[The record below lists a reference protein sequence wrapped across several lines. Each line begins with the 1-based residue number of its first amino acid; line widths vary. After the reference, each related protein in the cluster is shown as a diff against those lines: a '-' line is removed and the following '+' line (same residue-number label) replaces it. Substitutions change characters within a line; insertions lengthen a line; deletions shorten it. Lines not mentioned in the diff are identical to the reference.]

1 MRYQIENGTVSLGGK
16 TILDHID
23 FSVKGQEKIAVVG
36 RNGAGKTTL
45 LRLLGGELSLDRDDK
60 RFVKGIQ
67 MDKELSIG
75 FLHQQSFQ
83 NLERTV
89 EEEILSLVGEE
100 DVFSK
105 ERYYFEKE
113 YDRIFTGFGFQ
124 KEEKQKKIGQF
135 SGGEQTKL
143 AFVKLLLTKPD
154 ILLLDEPTNHL
165 DIASVQWLEE
175 YLATYEKAV
184 IMVSHDRFF
193 IDQVAEII
201 YELSDGK
208 LTRYVGNYTEYKRQ
222 KEKQRALQQ
231 KKYDAQQKEI
241 SRLNELIEKFKHKPK
256 KASMARSKKKV
267 LERMQKVERPDK
279 EDACIF
285 KEKLEPLTL
294 GSKNVL
300 EADHLKIGYES
311 SIRELTLRIR
321 RGQKVAVLGA
331 NGAGKTTFFK
341 TIIGQIP
348 PISGKYNIGNGIITG
363 YFDQHSAQI
372 QSEKRVEDHFG
383 ECFPKLTEK
392 EKRQILGKYLFP
404 SQKANEKINN
414 LSGGEKSRL
423 VLAEV
428 LESRPN
434 FLILDEPTNH
444 MDLPAKETME
454 SAFSAYTGTMLFISH
469 DRYFISK
476 LADALLLFEEDGVK
490 YYPFGYEHYIHML
503 KKKRD
508 GNQTWADVV
517 DAENTALVEGLLSVP
532 SKERHQT
539 ARFNTE
545 QSYTDWQLSLAKEQL
560 EKCQKNIE
568 TWQKQC
574 SAEIGTFTFE
584 QYQSGEWS
592 EKIIEFQ
599 KQFEELSQ
607 RYLEKSI
614 FWYEKYQE
622 YEEAFSDYVE

>member
-222 KEKQRALQQ
+222 KEKQCTQ
-231 KKYDAQQKEI
+231 K
-241 SRLNELIEKFKHKPK
+241 
-256 KASMARSKKKV
+256 
-267 LERMQKVERPDK
+267 
-279 EDACIF
+279 
-285 KEKLEPLTL
+285 
-294 GSKNVL
+294 
-300 EADHLKIGYES
+300 
-311 SIRELTLRIR
+311 
-321 RGQKVAVLGA
+321 
-331 NGAGKTTFFK
+331 
-341 TIIGQIP
+341 
-348 PISGKYNIGNGIITG
+348 
-363 YFDQHSAQI
+363 
-372 QSEKRVEDHFG
+372 
-383 ECFPKLTEK
+383 
-392 EKRQILGKYLFP
+392 
-404 SQKANEKINN
+404 
-414 LSGGEKSRL
+414 
-423 VLAEV
+423 
-428 LESRPN
+428 
-434 FLILDEPTNH
+434 
-444 MDLPAKETME
+444 
-454 SAFSAYTGTMLFISH
+454 
-469 DRYFISK
+469 
-476 LADALLLFEEDGVK
+476 
-490 YYPFGYEHYIHML
+490 
-503 KKKRD
+503 
-508 GNQTWADVV
+508 
-517 DAENTALVEGLLSVP
+517 
-532 SKERHQT
+532 
-539 ARFNTE
+539 
-545 QSYTDWQLSLAKEQL
+545 
-560 EKCQKNIE
+560 
-568 TWQKQC
+568 
-574 SAEIGTFTFE
+574 
-584 QYQSGEWS
+584 
-592 EKIIEFQ
+592 
-599 KQFEELSQ
+599 
-607 RYLEKSI
+607 
-614 FWYEKYQE
+614 
-622 YEEAFSDYVE
+622 